1 MALITVLEDALWVL
15 LALNIA
21 LVGIFGFKDMPR
33 MFHFFF
39 STLVLLMFNMFLGM
53 PFYLVAGAVM
63 ICVAGKFSTKIGYQ
77 DEFERLQTFNG
88 TLLYL
93 ISGILVSFISCLIIG
108 TNIYG
113 ALDYELCFLLVV
125 IGALGGTLL
134 SFVSFQVD
142 DNMMVIIGSG
152 MLMWLFSTFN
162 YTVPAEYTALVL
174 AIVLVVGYISYR
186 EGVLEISGMLSGAI
200 LGLLIIIFQNIWWFF
215 IMMTFLVLGGA
226 STRYKYSYKQ
236 SLGIAQEGVRNYHN
250 VFGNGM
256 VALITAVAG
265 VVLHMPIF
273 TIGYLGA
280 VAAATGDTM
289 ATEVGETYRKRT
301 VLITTFEQVPPG
313 TDGGISP
320 LGEFAAL
327 LSSILIGLLAVLM
340 GIISNPFVLC
350 FVVLGGFLGT
360 NVDSLLGATLE
371 RKGILTNNGVNLLGT
386 MSGAL
391 IAMALGLIML

>member
-1 MALITVLEDALWVL
+1 
-15 LALNIA
+15 
-21 LVGIFGFKDMPR
+21 
-33 MFHFFF
+33 
-39 STLVLLMFNMFLGM
+39 
-53 PFYLVAGAVM
+53 
-63 ICVAGKFSTKIGYQ
+63 
-77 DEFERLQTFNG
+77 
-88 TLLYL
+88 
-93 ISGILVSFISCLIIG
+93 
-108 TNIYG
+108 
-113 ALDYELCFLLVV
+113 
-125 IGALGGTLL
+125 
-134 SFVSFQVD
+134 
-142 DNMMVIIGSG
+142 
-152 MLMWLFSTFN
+152 
-162 YTVPAEYTALVL
+162 
-174 AIVLVVGYISYR
+174 
-186 EGVLEISGMLSGAI
+186 
-200 LGLLIIIFQNIWWFF
+200 
-215 IMMTFLVLGGA
+215 
-226 STRYKYSYKQ
+226 
-236 SLGIAQEGVRNYHN
+236 
-250 VFGNGM
+250 
-256 VALITAVAG
+256 
-265 VVLHMPIF
+265 MPIF